1 MSDSVQRQATCAGA
15 DGIPD
20 GALILG
26 LDPGLS
32 ITGYGGIRI
41 ERGQAT
47 VVEAGVIR
55 SSRGGPFPQ
64 RLATI
69 FAGISEVL
77 TSLKPD
83 VIALEEL
90 FSHYDRPKTAILMG
104 HARGILCLAAA
115 QREIPMAHYAATQIK
130 RLLTGNGR
138 ASKAQMQM
146 AIGTQLGLLQLP
158 EPPDVA
164 DALAVALCH
173 HFMSRRS
180 ASLL

>member
-1 MSDSVQRQATCAGA
+1 
-15 DGIPD
+15 
-20 GALILG
+20 
-26 LDPGLS
+26 
-32 ITGYGGIRI
+32 
-41 ERGQAT
+41 
-47 VVEAGVIR
+47 
-55 SSRGGPFPQ
+55 
-64 RLATI
+64 LATI

-77 TSLKPD
+77 TALKPD

-90 FSHYDRPKTAILMG
+90 YSHYDRPKTAILMG
-104 HARGILCLAAA
+104 HARGVLCLAAG
-115 QREIPMAHYAATQIK
+115 QHQVPMAHYAATQIK

-146 AIGTQLGLLQLP
+146 AIGTHLGLLQLP